1 MEGIRVIFIK
11 ELTRVFKDKKLI
23 FSLFILPVLLIV
35 GMYTLIG
42 TLMTNANRDIEEHI
56 PVVYIQNAPEDFKL
70 FLKEYENT
78 ENIIYLTTDDNIQ
91 NIKNGILQGTI
102 DLFISFD
109 NEFEKVITEYEDGSV
124 IPQVKTFYNPSEEYS
139 DSARSEYVSIILESY
154 RQQLLANRI
163 SDLGS
168 ITIFTVD
175 SDNEEMVIQ
184 DNEKATGKIL
194 GELLPYFITLMLFA
208 GAMSLGVDTITGEKE
223 RGTMASMLITP
234 VKRSSIVLGKVF
246 ALMVLSGLSAAT
258 YVISMVASAPI
269 MMKSFGGD
277 EVLESISIRFTVGQ
291 ISQLALLLISLVFL
305 YVALISLISVFAKTV
320 KEGTTYISPIYFVV
334 IAIGM
339 ITMFSSKDVKIYSY
353 LIPLYNSTIA
363 LKDLFA
369 RELSTLEF
377 LMTFVSTIA
386 AGGMITGIIVKAFN
400 SEKVM
405 FNA

>member
-42 TLMTNANRDIEEHI
+42 TLITNANEDIEEHI

-70 FLKEYENT
+70 FLKEFENT
-78 ENIIYLTTDDNIQ
+78 ENVVYLTTDENIQ
-91 NIKNGILQGTI
+91 NVKSGILQGTI
-102 DLFISFD
+102 DLFVSFD
-109 NEFEKVITEYEDGSV
+109 SEFQKAITEYEDGSI
-124 IPQVKTFYNPSEEYS
+124 IPQIKTFYNPSEEYS
-139 DSARSEYVSIILESY
+139 ESARGEYVSIILESY
-154 RQQLLANRI
+154 RQQLLASRI
-163 SDLGS
+163 GDLSS

-175 SDNEEMVIQ
+175 SDNEEMIIQ
-184 DNEKATGKIL
+184 DNEKATGKML
-194 GELLPYFITLMLFA
+194 GILLPYFITLMLFA

-258 YVISMVASAPI
+258 YVISMVASVPI

-277 EVLESISIRFTVGQ
+277 EVIENISIGFTIGQ
-291 ISQLALLLISLVFL
+291 ITELALLMISLVFL

-320 KEGTTYISPIYFVV
+320 KEGTTYISPIYIVV

-339 ITMFSSKDVKIYSY
+339 ITMYSSKDAKFYSY
-353 LIPLYNSTIA
+353 LIPLYNSSIA

-386 AGGMITGIIVKAFN
+386 AGGIITGIIVKAFN

>member
-42 TLMTNANRDIEEHI
+42 TLITNANEDIEEHI

-70 FLKEYENT
+70 FLKEFENT
-78 ENIIYLTTDDNIQ
+78 ENVVYLTTDDNI
-91 NIKNGILQGTI
+91 NNVKSGILQGTI

-109 NEFEKVITEYEDGSV
+109 SEFQKSITEYEDGSI

-139 DSARSEYVSIILESY
+139 ESARGEYVSIILESY
-154 RQQLLANRI
+154 RQQLLASRI
-163 SDLGS
+163 GDLSS

-175 SDNEEMVIQ
+175 SDNEEMIIQ
-184 DNEKATGKIL
+184 DNEKATGKML
-194 GELLPYFITLMLFA
+194 GMLLPYFITLMLFA

-258 YVISMVASAPI
+258 YVISMVASVPI

-277 EVLESISIRFTVGQ
+277 EVLENISIGFTIGQ
-291 ISQLALLLISLVFL
+291 ITELALLMISLVFL

-320 KEGTTYISPIYFVV
+320 KEGTTYISPIYIVV

-339 ITMFSSKDVKIYSY
+339 ITMYSSKDAKIYSY
-353 LIPLYNSTIA
+353 LIPLYNSSIA

-369 RELSTLEF
+369 RELSTMEF
-377 LMTFVSTIA
+377 LMTFLSTIA
-386 AGGMITGIIVKAFN
+386 AGGIITGIIVKAFN